1 MHPVI
6 PQELTQN
13 AVQMVV
19 YCITTVGI
27 LLGVLVGSRA

>member
-19 YCITTVGI
+19 YFATTVGI
-27 LLGVLVGSRA
+27 LMGVLMGNRA